1 MLRILV
7 ALIVPLALGGCL
19 SYSDNSPPPTHTTVV
34 VPQGSVVTCTNG
46 AVPPC

>member
-1 MLRILV
+1 MLRILI
-7 ALIVPLALGGCL
+7 ALLAPLALGGCF
-19 SYSDNSPPPTHTTVV
+19 SYSSTPAPQHTTVV